1 MKYIKDSF
9 KELKPYHSALITD
22 GIILNANESPYNP
35 PKKVIDLFKKEL
47 EAVEFNRYPD
57 MDERRLCSAIAKH
70 FNISDTNVTIGV
82 GSDELLDC
90 VFRAVIDKGDKVV
103 SFSPSFSMYKVFT
116 ELVGGEFVDVYG
128 DNYLFNVDNL
138 IEEIKKNNPK
148 LVLICSPNNPTG
160 QYLSESDIRRVVEST
175 KALVLLDFAY
185 IDFSECDYSYI
196 AKDYDNVIVFRTF
209 SKAMSLPSI
218 RCGYAISNN
227 DNIDM
232 INSIKAPYS
241 VTTLSQ
247 IMATIAIENYDLYKE
262 QIELIKSERERLFKE
277 LKKLGFE
284 IYPSSANFIFVVMDD
299 KYNDILLE
307 NKIYIRKF
315 KSNIYRIT
323 VGSKNENDKLI
334 EVLKCAQ
341 EK

>member
-9 KELKPYHSALITD
+9 KGLKPYHSALITD
-22 GIILNANESPYNP
+22 GVILNANESPYNP
-35 PKKVIDLFKKEL
+35 PKEVIDLFKKEL
-47 EAVEFNRYPD
+47 EKVEFNRYPD
-57 MDERRLCSAIAKH
+57 MDERELCKAIAKH
-70 FNISDTNVTIGV
+70 FNIKDTNVTIGV

-90 VFRAVIDKGDKVV
+90 VFRATIDKGDKVV

-116 ELVGGEFVDVYG
+116 ELVGGEFVGVYG

-138 IEEIKKNNPK
+138 IKEIKNNNPK

-160 QYLSESDIRRVVEST
+160 QYLSEKEIRKVIEST
-175 KALVLLDFAY
+175 NALVLLDLAY

-218 RCGYAISNN
+218 RCGYAISNE

-247 IMATIAIENYDLYKE
+247 IMATIAISNYDLYKS
-262 QIELIKSERERLFKE
+262 QIDLIKSERNRLFDK
-277 LKKLGFE
+277 LKNLGFE
-284 IYPSSANFIFVVMDD
+284 VYPSSANFIFVIMDD
-299 KYNDILLE
+299 KYNDLLLA

-323 VGSKNENDKLI
+323 VGSKKENDMLI
-334 EVLKCAQ
+334 GVLKCAL